1 MTIRFQCTECDSVL
15 KIRDDKAGQAGRC
28 PNCKTAFVI
37 PEPDPAASDPSPVAE
52 GGGDDEDDALAFL
65 MESGSVPDAPEPT
78 TALDDQ
84 DETTPAIAAKPVSPE
99 ERELHRPPPRVQP
112 ESEDTSN
119 AAGALLARSE
129 SARAAVVNEE
139 PEDTAPRIDMDE
151 VRQVALRRLLPIGGG
166 VLAVAL
172 LCFFLFNSMSDG
184 TQLPSLA
191 SVTGT
196 ITLDGK
202 PLPGATVRFE
212 PVADINDISKN
223 SIGGSAGR
231 TDDEGYYSLAYAGGH
246 DGAVVGTHTVRINKT
261 DKEGLETL
269 GKKYHLASQ
278 IKHEVKAGSNTI
290 NLTLTSEPDG
300 PPKAIDP
307 LANPGNVVP

>member
-37 PEPDPAASDPSPVAE
+37 PEPDPDASDPSPVAE
-52 GGGDDEDDALAFL
+52 DGGGDEDDAMAFL

-84 DETTPAIAAKPVSPE
+84 DETTPAIAAKPSSPE

-151 VRQVALRRLLPIGGG
+151 VRQVALHACYRSAE
-166 VLAVAL
+166 V
-172 LCFFLFNSMSDG
+172 SW
-184 TQLPSLA
+184 PS
-191 SVTGT
+191 
-196 ITLDGK
+196 
-202 PLPGATVRFE
+202 PC
-212 PVADINDISKN
+212 
-223 SIGGSAGR
+223 SAFSSSTR
-231 TDDEGYYSLAYAGGH
+231 
-246 DGAVVGTHTVRINKT
+246 
-261 DKEGLETL
+261 
-269 GKKYHLASQ
+269 
-278 IKHEVKAGSNTI
+278 
-290 NLTLTSEPDG
+290 
-300 PPKAIDP
+300 
-307 LANPGNVVP
+307 

>member
-1 MTIRFQCTECDSVL
+1 MTIRFQCTECDAVL

-28 PNCKTAFVI
+28 PGCKTAFVI
-37 PEPDPAASDPSPVAE
+37 PEPDPVASDPPPGGE
-52 GGGDDEDDALAFL
+52 GGGDEEDDALAFL
-65 MESGSVPDAPEPT
+65 MESGDVPDAPEPT
-78 TALDDQ
+78 AVLDDQ
-84 DETTPAIAAKPVSPE
+84 DETTPAIGAKPASPE
-99 ERELHRPPPRVQP
+99 ERELHRPPPREQP

-139 PEDTAPRIDMDE
+139 PEDTTPRIDMEE
-151 VRQVALRRLLPIGGG
+151 VRQVAMRRLLPIGGG
-166 VLAVAL
+166 VLGVAL
-172 LCFFLFNSMSDG
+172 VCFFLFSSMSSG
-184 TQLPSLA
+184 TKLPSLA

-231 TDDEGYYSLAYAGGH
+231 TDDEGRYSLAYAGGH
-246 DGAVVGTHTVRINKT
+246 EGAVVGTHTVRINKT

-269 GKKYHLASQ
+269 GKKYHLASR
-278 IKHEVKAGSNTI
+278 ITHEVKEGSNTI
-290 NLTLTSEPDG
+290 NLTLPSESDG
-300 PPKAIDP
+300 PPMAIDP
-307 LANPGNVVP
+307 LANPKNVVP